1 MLQYFK
7 LEMSEGYVYA
17 FSNPSMPGLLK
28 VGITERTPDIRL
40 HDANTSDTWRP
51 PTLYEL
57 EIAKKVKNPREK
69 EKTLH
74 KLLEQYAERVHPRR
88 EFFRVSLEELRVFF
102 DLMDGE
108 MWNTAPAPVSEEEVE
123 ETYEE
128 DETESTSTPVT
139 ENTSGCRDM
148 TKCFTH
154 GQRIR
159 HVIGINKIWTGTY
172 DSAQNGIVCD
182 NVFYKSLSS
191 FALAHRRIYNPSRK
205 STGGWKHCECERNG
219 EWVSTF
225 RLPG

>member
-1 MLQYFK
+1 
-7 LEMSEGYVYA
+7 
-17 FSNPSMPGLLK
+17 MPGLLK
-28 VGITERTPDIRL
+28 VGITERTPDVRL

-57 EIAKKVKNPREK
+57 EIAKRVKNPKDK

-88 EFFRVSLEELRVFF
+88 EFFRISLEELRVFF

-108 MWNTAPAPVSEEEVE
+108 MWSPPSLMSEEEDNE
-123 ETYEE
+123 EPNE
-128 DETESTSTPVT
+128 DEETESTETPVVASVT
-139 ENTSGCRDM
+139 GCRDM
-148 TKCFTH
+148 KKCFTH

-159 HVIGINKIWTGTY
+159 HVIGINKVWTGTY
-172 DSAQNGIVCD
+172 DSSRNGIVCD

-191 FALAHRRIYNPSRK
+191 FAVAHRRVYNPSRK

-225 RLPG
+225 NLPG